1 LTAADLAAH
10 FERYTS
16 PGRLVLA
23 VAGPVDADEILAWA
37 EEALGSLDG
46 PSWEDAFSRAAVSPQ
61 RRRVVKETAVV
72 HLIAGGEAV
81 PLGDRRRPAVKM
93 LDMILG
99 QGSSARLHRTL
110 RGRWGLVYEAATAAM
125 AFEDRGYFCAYTACA
140 PEHVGRVFELVLEEF
155 DRLKQAPV
163 DASELESARMRY
175 EGLLAR
181 RFETVL
187 SLASIIGIEELL
199 HCAET
204 FEQAVARL
212 RAVGADD
219 VRAAAEEFLELDRLA
234 VALVGPGGAAVA

>member
-1 LTAADLAAH
+1 
-10 FERYTS
+10 
-16 PGRLVLA
+16 
-23 VAGPVDADEILAWA
+23 
-37 EEALGSLDG
+37 
-46 PSWEDAFSRAAVSPQ
+46 
-61 RRRVVKETAVV
+61 
-72 HLIAGGEAV
+72 
-81 PLGDRRRPAVKM
+81 M

-110 RGRWGLVYEAATAAM
+110 RGRWGLVYEVATAAM
-125 AFEDRGYFCAYTACA
+125 AFEDRGYFCAYTTCA

-155 DRLKQAPV
+155 DHLKRTPV
-163 DASELESARMRY
+163 DAAELESARMRY

-204 FEQAVARL
+204 FEQAVTRL
-212 RAVGADD
+212 RAVGVDD